1 MTALVILAAVVLA
14 LVLLG
19 QIRLGAVVDY
29 TARGLCLRVK
39 AGPLRIQ
46 AYPRPPRSEKP
57 QKRKKKKK
65 EPDKPK
71 EKASPLAQL
80 RQYLPLI
87 TDAAGRLKRKIRV
100 DSFTLEF
107 TAAATDPA
115 SAALMFG
122 GANAAVG
129 MIWPLVE
136 QNFNVKDRDIRTRV
150 DFTAQRPEIA
160 LSAAATL
167 TAAQAISL
175 ALRLAAGFLKAN
187 SQSNSGAKAPARQKE
202 AV

>member
-19 QIRLGAVVDY
+19 QIRLGAAVDY
-29 TARGLCLRVK
+29 TAQGLCVRVK

-46 AYPRPPRSEKP
+46 AYPRPPRPEKP

-87 TDAAGRLKRKIRV
+87 TDAAG
-100 DSFTLEF
+100 
-107 TAAATDPA
+107 TA
-115 SAALMFG
+115 
-122 GANAAVG
+122 
-129 MIWPLVE
+129 
-136 QNFNVKDRDIRTRV
+136 
-150 DFTAQRPEIA
+150 
-160 LSAAATL
+160 
-167 TAAQAISL
+167 
-175 ALRLAAGFLKAN
+175 
-187 SQSNSGAKAPARQKE
+187 
-202 AV
+202 

>member
-14 LVLLG
+14 LVLLA
-19 QIRLGAVVDY
+19 QIRLGVLVDY
-29 TARGLCLRVK
+29 AAQGLRVRVRV
-39 AGPLRIQ
+39 GPLRIQ
-46 AYPRPPRSEKP
+46 AYPRPPKP
-57 QKRKKKKK
+57 DKPKKRRQKKK
-65 EPDKPK
+65 EPDKPR
-71 EKASPLAQL
+71 EEAGSLAQL
-80 RQYLPLI
+80 KQYLPLI
-87 TDAAGRLKRKIRV
+87 ADAAGHLKRKIRI
-100 DSFTLEF
+100 DSFSLEF
-107 TAAATDPA
+107 TAAAADPA

-136 QNFNVKDRDIRTRV
+136 QNFNVKDRNIRTRV
-150 DFTAQRPEIA
+150 DFTAQRPELA

-167 TAAQAISL
+167 TAAQTLSL
-175 ALRLAAGFLKAN
+175 ALRLAVRFLKMQ

>member
-1 MTALVILAAVVLA
+1 MTALVTLAAVVLA

-19 QIRLGAVVDY
+19 QIRLGAAVDY
-29 TARGLCLRVK
+29 TAQGLCVRVK

-46 AYPRPPRSEKP
+46 AYPRPPRPEKP

-65 EPDKPK
+65 
-71 EKASPLAQL
+71 
-80 RQYLPLI
+80 
-87 TDAAGRLKRKIRV
+87 
-100 DSFTLEF
+100 
-107 TAAATDPA
+107 
-115 SAALMFG
+115 
-122 GANAAVG
+122 
-129 MIWPLVE
+129 
-136 QNFNVKDRDIRTRV
+136 
-150 DFTAQRPEIA
+150 IA

>member
-19 QIRLGAVVDY
+19 QIRLGAAVDY
-29 TARGLCLRVK
+29 TAQGLRVRIK

-57 QKRKKKKK
+57 QRRKKKKK

-87 TDAAGRLKRKIRV
+87 T
-100 DSFTLEF
+100 
-107 TAAATDPA
+107 
-115 SAALMFG
+115 G

-150 DFTAQRPEIA
+150 DFNAQRPEVA

-167 TAAQAISL
+167 TVAQAISL
-175 ALRLAAGFLKAN
+175 ALRLAAGFLKLN